1 MEKVKILKEV
11 KKRESNI
18 KGIADKISKNKTVNR
33 VYFACNLILGIIIGI
48 GCSLIAF
55 TYFN

>member
-1 MEKVKILKEV
+1 MEKVKILEEE

-18 KGIADKISKNKTVNR
+18 KEVADKISKNKTVNR

-48 GCSLIAF
+48 GCSLIAY
-55 TYFN
+55 TYF